1 MALDIFKQFATDDS
15 LENNGTWFEIG
26 GGASLLVA
34 RNGNRKYAR
43 IISKLVEQHRKVLDL
58 DDELSEKK
66 NEEIMIEAMANA
78 LLLGWKNIEYKGEK
92 LEYSVENAKKLL
104 AIRDFR
110 SLVMRLSDDTN
121 AYRLKEEEEQGEA

>member
-121 AYRLKEEEEQGEA
+121 AYRLKEDEEQGEA